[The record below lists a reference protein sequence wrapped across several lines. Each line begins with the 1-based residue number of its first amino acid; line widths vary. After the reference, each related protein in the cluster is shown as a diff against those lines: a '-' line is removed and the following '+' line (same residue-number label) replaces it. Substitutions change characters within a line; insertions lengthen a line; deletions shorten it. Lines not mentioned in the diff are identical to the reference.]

1 MRLSVFAGAATLM
14 LAVAPAAFAHAYL
27 KQAQPAADSVAA
39 PTTSSLLLTFT
50 EAVQPLFCTVAV
62 TDSMGMRADTGKPQA
77 VPGHANELSVPVH
90 FQMAGKYTVV
100 WHALAVD
107 THKTHGSYSFTVG
120 N

>member
-1 MRLSVFAGAATLM
+1 MTANAGAL
-14 LAVAPAAFAHAYL
+14 
-27 KQAQPAADSVAA
+27 
-39 PTTSSLLLTFT
+39 
-50 EAVQPLFCTVAV
+50 
-62 TDSMGMRADTGKPQA
+62 RA

-90 FQMAGKYTVV
+90 FQMAGRYTVV